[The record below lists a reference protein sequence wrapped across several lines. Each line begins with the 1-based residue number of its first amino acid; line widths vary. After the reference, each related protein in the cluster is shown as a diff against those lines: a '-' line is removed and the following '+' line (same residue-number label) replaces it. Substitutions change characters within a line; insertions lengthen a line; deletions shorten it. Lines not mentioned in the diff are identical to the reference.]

1 MELAQE
7 LLELIVRTSAGGMA
21 AVSRGRA
28 NSLKAIR
35 PTGTRSLVSCSLAE
49 TRRRVRARVDVAC
62 RLIFTYVSGGSEN

>member
-7 LLELIVRTSAGGMA
+7 LLELIVHTSAGGMA

-35 PTGTRSLVSCSLAE
+35 PTGTRSLVSCRDQTPGPCA
-49 TRRRVRARVDVAC
+49 
-62 RLIFTYVSGGSEN
+62 GGRGV

>member
-35 PTGTRSLVSCSLAE
+35 PTGTRSLV
-49 TRRRVRARVDVAC
+49 RIC
-62 RLIFTYVSGGSEN
+62 RDQTPGPCAGGRGV

>member
-35 PTGTRSLVSCSLAE
+35 PTGTPTRSLVSCRDQTPGPCA
-49 TRRRVRARVDVAC
+49 
-62 RLIFTYVSGGSEN
+62 GGRGV